1 MSGGGPSS
9 PVSGLLIAGT
19 TSGCGKTT
27 VTLGIMAALRQAG
40 MAVQP
45 FKCGPDF
52 IDPTL
57 HRLVTDRDSWN
68 LDIRMCG
75 SSYVCELFRRKATA
89 EGMNVIE
96 GVMGLFDGGSASAAA
111 LSRLL
116 SVPVILV
123 VDASSAAESI
133 AAVIKGF
140 ETFMPGLRPAGII
153 LNRIAG
159 KRHLDLVAG
168 AIERNCTTPVL
179 GSLPRDAGIEIPSR
193 HLGLHM
199 GHELG
204 LRQGIERT
212 GHLIRQNVDLD
223 LLSRIAQDAGPPMGS
238 GHKGLAAS
246 SPPVGQRARIGVARD
261 EAFCFYYQDNLEMLE
276 EAGAEIVEFSP
287 LRDQGLPEG
296 IQGLYL
302 GGGYPELHAEQLS
315 ENRRMRRATREFALS
330 GRPVF
335 AECGGFMYLCSSITT
350 AKAETFSM
358 AGLFPAHCFMKG
370 RLAALGYRDI
380 EVVRRCHLGPV
391 GHRMRGHEFHYSE
404 TRFDD
409 EPEGAFS
416 IRQNG
421 GCRKEGYKIASTVA
435 GYVHIHFGS
444 NPESAANFVAAC
456 RATSPES
463 RSQRP

>member
-40 MAVQP
+40 MVVQP

-57 HRLVTDRDSWN
+57 HRLVTDRQSWN
-68 LDIRMCG
+68 LDVRMCG
-75 SSYVCELFRRKATA
+75 SSYVRGLFRRKATA
-89 EGMNVIE
+89 EGVNVIE
-96 GVMGLFDGGSASAAA
+96 GVMVLFDGGSASAAA

-116 SVPVILV
+116 SVPVVLV

-133 AAVIKGF
+133 AAVVKGF
-140 ETFMPGLRPAGII
+140 ETFMPGLRPSGII
-153 LNRIAG
+153 LNRIAS
-159 KRHLDLVAG
+159 KRHLDLAAG
-168 AIERNCTTPVL
+168 SIERNCTAPVL
-179 GSLPRDAGIEIPSR
+179 GSLPRDAKIEIPSR

-204 LRQGIERT
+204 FRQDIERI
-212 GHLIRQNVDLD
+212 GHLIRENVDLD
-223 LLSRIAQDAGPPMGS
+223 LLLRIAQEADPPQVS
-238 GHKGLAAS
+238 GHKEPAAS
-246 SPPVGQRARIGVARD
+246 RSHAGQRTRIGVARD
-261 EAFCFYYQDNLEMLE
+261 EAFCFYYQDNLEMLK

-287 LRDQGLPEG
+287 LRDQGLPDG
-296 IQGLYL
+296 IHGLYL

-315 ENRRMRRATREFALS
+315 ENRQMRREIRAFALS
-330 GRPVF
+330 GQPVL
-335 AECGGFMYLCSSITT
+335 AECGGFMYLCGSITT
-350 AKAETFSM
+350 TKAETFPM
-358 AGLFPAHCFMKG
+358 AGVFSARCSMKG

-380 EVVRRCHLGPV
+380 EVVRRCHLGPE

-404 TRFDD
+404 TRFDN
-409 EPEGAFS
+409 EPEMAFL
-416 IRQNG
+416 IRQDG
-421 GCRKEGYKIASTVA
+421 GCRKEGYRIASTVA

-444 NPESAANFVAAC
+444 NPESAVNFVTAC
-456 RATSPES
+456 RATSPMN
-463 RSQRP
+463 RSQ